1 MRLLRRRFRRL
12 RLWGAA
18 RTRPVIRGRDHRG
31 RAGEEGHLGG
41 FGNPCHGPRV
51 LVLVLVFGFG
61 FVAGV
66 GWVLVGGMV
75 PTFFNL

>member
-1 MRLLRRRFRRL
+1 
-12 RLWGAA
+12 
-18 RTRPVIRGRDHRG
+18 
-31 RAGEEGHLGG
+31 
-41 FGNPCHGPRV
+41 V